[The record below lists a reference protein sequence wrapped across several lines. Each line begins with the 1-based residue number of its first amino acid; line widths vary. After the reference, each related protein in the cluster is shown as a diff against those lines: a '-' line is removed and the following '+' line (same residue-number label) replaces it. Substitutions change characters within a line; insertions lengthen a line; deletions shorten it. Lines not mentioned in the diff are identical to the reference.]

1 MSDLPDNIPDMIAKH
16 RQDVRNGTYTPNYQ
30 AAALGARDNRSEYE
44 DGRELILKEG
54 LIWLGAFLG
63 AIVKMGFARDAYFKG
78 DPVRI
83 FWTNL
88 NGETSFADIPTGAIN
103 NKDGMWILLRF
114 ADNAQARRI
123 FDTGTELYT
132 R

>member
-1 MSDLPDNIPDMIAKH
+1 MSSLPDTIPEMIAKH

-30 AAALGARDNRSEYE
+30 AAALAARDTRSEYE
-44 DGRELILKEG
+44 DGKELLLKEG
-54 LIWLGAFLG
+54 LMWLGAFLR
-63 AIVKMGFARDAYFKG
+63 AIVNMGFARGAYFKG
-78 DPVRI
+78 DPVRV
-83 FWTNL
+83 FMTNI

-114 ADNAQARRI
+114 FDNAATQRI
-123 FDTGTELYT
+123 FSMGTELYT